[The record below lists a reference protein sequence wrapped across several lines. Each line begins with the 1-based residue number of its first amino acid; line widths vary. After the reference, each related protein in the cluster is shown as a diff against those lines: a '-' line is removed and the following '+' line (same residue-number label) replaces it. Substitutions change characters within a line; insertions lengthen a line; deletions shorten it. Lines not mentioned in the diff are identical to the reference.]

1 MIRTGLFVILGH
13 FLPFYPPNNLENQNS
28 EKNRKNIWTCHH
40 FTHLY
45 QKSWSYNLCFMRYR
59 MWQTTFLSFWAIF
72 CFSTLLM
79 TQKIKTWEKKK
90 KKKTPEDIILYVYHK
105 WRSYDVWFLKYK
117 VWWTEFSTVLAI
129 FCPFT
134 PLTTQKV
141 KILKK
146 WKKHLEILSFHNCVP
161 QMTIM
166 ILWFLRYGAL
176 PTP

>member
-72 CFSTLLM
+72 CFYTLLM

-90 KKKTPEDIILYVYHK
+90 KKK
-105 WRSYDVWFLKYK
+105 
-117 VWWTEFSTVLAI
+117 
-129 FCPFT
+129 
-134 PLTTQKV
+134 
-141 KILKK
+141 
-146 WKKHLEILSFHNCVP
+146 KHLKILSFMC
-161 QMTIM
+161 TINEDHM
-166 ILWFLRYGAL
+166 MYGSSNIRYDGQNFLPFWPFFAL
-176 PTP
+176 LPL